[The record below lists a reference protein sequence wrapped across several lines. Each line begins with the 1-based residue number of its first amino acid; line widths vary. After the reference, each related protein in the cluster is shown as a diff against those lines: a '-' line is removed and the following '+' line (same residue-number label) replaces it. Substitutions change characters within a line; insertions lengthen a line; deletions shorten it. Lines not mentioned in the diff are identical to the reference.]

1 MELPWVLLALA
12 GTGAAAGLGDFP
24 RGAWAEGDGGSE
36 GLQSLFLG
44 GLCKVFV
51 SGRGLWGWVWLGG
64 PHTGAVPLVL
74 APLAPREPPLSLLPY
89 VPRVPP
95 AALPG
100 KLTATTFALE
110 RPCCV
115 FDRHA
120 NASDAVWL
128 VVAFANAS
136 AAFRNPPSRA
146 DVPLY
151 EQLPT
156 ACSYMTLETAAATYA
171 CSAASPAVLRVG
183 GDTVCGGQ
191 GGRDPCNGPLPSP
204 GPYRAPRRGLVQGVA
219 GRALRTPLDT
229 SACLS
234 LQRQSGGV
242 PVPPGFGDQHL
253 RPQILQDPPHP
264 PSPAPDPAPR
274 LWVQPPGAGLLCPP
288 TSRSLSCQVNFHFT
302 SATASS
308 LSSHGRRPPAALLSP
323 QLGALFTRPPL
334 PALQGWSCGGWRH
347 QAPQKPPGT
356 LAWWHLVT
364 GGGTCCHRW
373 GLWGAPRWASP

>member
-1 MELPWVLLALA
+1 P
-12 GTGAAAGLGDFP
+12 
-24 RGAWAEGDGGSE
+24 
-36 GLQSLFLG
+36 
-44 GLCKVFV
+44 
-51 SGRGLWGWVWLGG
+51 
-64 PHTGAVPLVL
+64 
-74 APLAPREPPLSLLPY
+74 APPALLPY

-204 GPYRAPRRGLVQGVA
+204 GPYRVKFLVMGCHGPKAETRWSDPILLRRG
-219 GRALRTPLDT
+219 T
-229 SACLS
+229 
-234 LQRQSGGV
+234 GGTA
-242 PVPPGFGDQHL
+242 VPP
-253 RPQILQDPPHP
+253 
-264 PSPAPDPAPR
+264 
-274 LWVQPPGAGLLCPP
+274 
-288 TSRSLSCQVNFHFT
+288 
-302 SATASS
+302 
-308 LSSHGRRPPAALLSP
+308 
-323 QLGALFTRPPL
+323 
-334 PALQGWSCGGWRH
+334 
-347 QAPQKPPGT
+347 
-356 LAWWHLVT
+356 
-364 GGGTCCHRW
+364 
-373 GLWGAPRWASP
+373 